1 MVRRFVTLDGEVLAE
16 ENWDITQNPKYLC
29 FWCDDHLLGSENY
42 PCYNSFD
49 GSHDWVTI
57 CKREFV

>member
-1 MVRRFVTLDGEVLAE
+1 MMRRFITLDGEIMAE
-16 ENWDITQNPKYLC
+16 EQWEPNPNHRC
-29 FWCDDHLLGSENY
+29 FWCDDHLKHSYRE

-57 CKREFV
+57 CDRELA